1 MFFRAFKRR
10 QGGLK
15 EPLPVLKAL
24 QRCLPFMGRIKLGD
38 EISIFF
44 LLLTF
49 PFFLP
54 SSPSLLFQVQT
65 EPWKQRKTRF
75 TSRPYYFLLTQNKW
89 HLCFLLFCLG
99 SEGDSGS
106 LFGKLMEDI
115 FNRLKYKT
123 VVIALPYLIGFDKCL
138 ISVYYSFPIFTSSQ
152 LFSLPLEPTPFV

>member
-1 MFFRAFKRR
+1 LSLSFCPLCCRESIQGKKAILFCTPTLPGFSKNIRKNMFFRAFKRR

-65 EPWKQRKTRF
+65 EP
-75 TSRPYYFLLTQNKW
+75 
-89 HLCFLLFCLG
+89 
-99 SEGDSGS
+99 
-106 LFGKLMEDI
+106 
-115 FNRLKYKT
+115 
-123 VVIALPYLIGFDKCL
+123 
-138 ISVYYSFPIFTSSQ
+138 
-152 LFSLPLEPTPFV
+152 